1 MDILQITQVNII
13 QSSSSSS
20 LPWFPYRKA
29 DHMLEIVSEDKSE
42 LRKHKIAYGKDC
54 NIVCLSEY
62 TVIPLKGHLSY
73 LFVSKA
79 QIMY

>member
-1 MDILQITQVNII
+1 
-13 QSSSSSS
+13 
-20 LPWFPYRKA
+20 
-29 DHMLEIVSEDKSE
+29 MLEIVSEDKSE

-54 NIVCLSEY
+54 NNICPSECA
-62 TVIPLKGHLSY
+62 VVPLEGHLSY